1 MKKSGKY
8 FNVERLFVLG
18 EYISYDGMSFKR
30 NATKAENYSS
40 AASRLGYI
48 EARKRLRE
56 IRKQNNL
63 KYRMKEYRIK
73 ERLLYSC

>member
-48 EARKRLRE
+48 EARKKVKRD
-56 IRKQNNL
+56 K
-63 KYRMKEYRIK
+63 KTK
-73 ERLLYSC
+73 